1 MSFISSIAPLPN
13 NLKASFWFIFKK
25 HRLLINVDKGPVS
38 IPLYDDI
45 LKSALEPE
53 NPLYLGAL
61 NGYPCYSADLG
72 ADAALPPNMQF
83 RGLRELFGLLTDD
96 LWTTAGYALHITE
109 WDRGYLYCNRCGQAL
124 EYKEDERAKIC
135 SKCRLINYPR
145 INPCIIVALTMGDQ
159 ILLARS
165 GRFPKGTL
173 YSVLAGYVEPGE
185 TLEACVRR
193 EIKEEVN
200 LEVKN
205 IHYFSS
211 QPWPF
216 SSSLMI
222 AFTAEYAKGDIK
234 IDGKEIVEAGW
245 YAAHRLPDVP
255 GQGSI
260 SGRLIDWFVRK
271 NSG

>member
-1 MSFISSIAPLPN
+1 MPFISSFIASLPED
-13 NLKASFWFIFKK
+13 LQASFWFILKK
-25 HRLLINVDKGPVS
+25 NHLLVKVDNRAVS
-38 IPLYDDI
+38 VPLHDDI
-45 LKSALEPE
+45 LKSSLEPK
-53 NPLYLGAL
+53 NPLFLGDL
-61 NGYPCYSADLG
+61 DGQPCYSAGLG
-72 ADAALPPNMQF
+72 GDSLLPSNMQF
-83 RGLRELFGLLTDD
+83 MGLRELFGLISDD
-96 LWTTAGYALHITE
+96 FWTAAGYALHITA
-109 WDRGYLYCNRCGQAL
+109 WDREYLFCSRCGQAL
-124 EYKEDERAKIC
+124 VYKEDERAKIC
-135 SKCRLINYPR
+135 SKCHLIHYPR
-145 INPCIIVALTMGDQ
+145 INPCIIVALTREDQ

-185 TLEACVRR
+185 TLEECVRR

-205 IHYFSS
+205 IQYFNS

-234 IDGKEIVEAGW
+234 IDGKEIVDAGW
-245 YAAHRLPDVP
+245 YTADRMPDGP

-260 SGRLIDWFVRK
+260 SGRLIDWFVQR
-271 NSG
+271 N